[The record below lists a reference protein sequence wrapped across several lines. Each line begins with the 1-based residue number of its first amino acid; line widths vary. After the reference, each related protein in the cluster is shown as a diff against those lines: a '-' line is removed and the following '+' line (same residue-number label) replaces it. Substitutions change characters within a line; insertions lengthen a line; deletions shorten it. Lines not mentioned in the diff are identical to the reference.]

1 MNNISPVLDGKIKN
15 LKMLILDIDGVMTN
29 GCIGYYKDGEIKFF
43 NVRDGRAVLNAVS
56 FGFIVG
62 FISGRTNIV
71 NRRRAE
77 ELKASFIIEGQSDK
91 NTAFERVLQE
101 YQIPAQECM
110 YMGDDIQDIVLFE
123 KVGFAV
129 TVADAPSYI
138 DRFCDYRTAASGGN
152 GAIRE
157 VVDLIFEKQG
167 LLEKSINFF
176 KKGE

>member
-1 MNNISPVLDGKIKN
+1 MNNNSPVLDGKIRS

-29 GCIGYYKDGEIKFF
+29 GGIGYHKDGEIKFF

-62 FISGRTNIV
+62 FISGRASPV
-71 NRRRAE
+71 NRRRAK
-77 ELKASFIIEGQSDK
+77 ELKASFILEGQADK
-91 NTAFERVLQE
+91 VAAFEKVLQE
-101 YQIPAQECM
+101 YKIPAQECM

-138 DRFCDYRTAASGGN
+138 DRFCDYRTTAAGGSG
-152 GAIRE
+152 AVRE
-157 VVDLIFEKQG
+157 VIDLIFAKQG

-176 KKGE
+176 KKGK